1 MCGRFAQA
9 GRPRH
14 MTESSRSNA
23 AGQPAADA
31 SSTRPEAGYGFRVVC
46 FLRVPHT
53 AQAARHTPVRL

>member
-1 MCGRFAQA
+1 
-9 GRPRH
+9 